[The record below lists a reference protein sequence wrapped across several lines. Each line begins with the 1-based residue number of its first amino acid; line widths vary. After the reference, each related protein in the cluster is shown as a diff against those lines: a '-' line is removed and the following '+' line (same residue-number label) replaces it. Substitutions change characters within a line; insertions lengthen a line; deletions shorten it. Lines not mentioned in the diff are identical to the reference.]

1 MTSVIATFDRH
12 GVILSRLLARSH
24 LRSTPLYGYSLWQ
37 TRLELG
43 KRSES
48 LPSPDSHGQAA
59 LMLCESLLHLL
70 LEQHVITKEKA
81 IEMIG
86 DVAELAK
93 EMTERNTRPTKN
105 RAASSSTVA
114 LVKAIAQ
121 SIEAVD

>member
-1 MTSVIATFDRH
+1 
-12 GVILSRLLARSH
+12 
-24 LRSTPLYGYSLWQ
+24 
-37 TRLELG
+37 
-43 KRSES
+43 

-70 LEQHVITKEKA
+70 LEQQVITKEKA

-114 LVKAIAQ
+114 LVEAIAQ

>member
-1 MTSVIATFDRH
+1 
-12 GVILSRLLARSH
+12 
-24 LRSTPLYGYSLWQ
+24 
-37 TRLELG
+37 
-43 KRSES
+43 
-48 LPSPDSHGQAA
+48 
-59 LMLCESLLHLL
+59 MLCESLLHLL

-105 RAASSSTVA
+105 RATSSSTVA
-114 LVKAIAQ
+114 LVEAIAQ

>member
-1 MTSVIATFDRH
+1 
-12 GVILSRLLARSH
+12 
-24 LRSTPLYGYSLWQ
+24 
-37 TRLELG
+37 
-43 KRSES
+43 

-93 EMTERNTRPTKN
+93 EMTERNTRPTKI

-114 LVKAIAQ
+114 LVEAIAQ

>member
-1 MTSVIATFDRH
+1 MTSVNSTFDRH
-12 GVILSRLLARSH
+12 GVILSDFSH
-24 LRSTPLYGYSLWQ
+24 VPICDRRPCTDTVFG
-37 TRLELG
+37 RLELG

-81 IEMIG
+81 IEMIR